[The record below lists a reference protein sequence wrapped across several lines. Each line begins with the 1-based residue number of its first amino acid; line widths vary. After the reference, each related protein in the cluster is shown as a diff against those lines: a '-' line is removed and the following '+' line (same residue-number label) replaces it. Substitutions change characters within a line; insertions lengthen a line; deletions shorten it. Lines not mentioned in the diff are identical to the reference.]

1 MAKAKYTDPAHVKD
15 AARHRLSYWAKK
27 NNELYQ
33 GIKPFG
39 WSVAGKSAD
48 FIDKQAKAYQRNVR
62 GRNIVQTSTGR
73 IYKRSLERQYRGY
86 LQDVM
91 RQAGIYYDKN
101 NALYGAVNRVLG
113 GMPISRFADFH
124 DWMSSRG
131 MEQLLEP
138 STYGYWDPETGEFI
152 PNDPEQTAHMIN
164 NLYLALRQYMIETGY
179 GKSLLRDYDRA
190 TKAEL
195 YNYGQFSGTK
205 II

>member
-1 MAKAKYTDPAHVKD
+1 MAKAKYFDPKHEKER
-15 AARHRLSYWAKK
+15 ARKRLAYWAQK
-27 NNELYQ
+27 NNALYP

-39 WSVAGKSAD
+39 WSVAGKSIK
-48 FIDKQAKAYQRNVR
+48 FIEQQEKKYRANLSS
-62 GRNIVQTSTGR
+62 RNIVATSTGK

-86 LQDVM
+86 LRDVI

-113 GMPISRFADFH
+113 GMPLSRFADFH

-164 NLYLALRQYMIETGY
+164 NLYLALRQYMKETGY
-179 GKSLLRDYDRA
+179 GKSLLKDYDRA